1 MTGLTEIA
9 EALVNASAGGI
20 TRIGTVQEAGE
31 TALAYAGVNILRRY
45 MGGVKKIE
53 LLFTLS
59 AADTSDR
66 QEQLIEGMMTTLDTL
81 EGYTPAVEGI
91 KDPKVSMTYPP
102 KAVMFSGTNWIYNAG
117 LKVSCYT
124 KM

>member
-1 MTGLTEIA
+1 MNGLTEIA
-9 EALVNASAGGI
+9 EALVTASEGGI

-31 TALAYAGVNILRRY
+31 TALAYAGVNILRKY

-66 QEQLIEGMMTTLDTL
+66 QEQLIEGMMTTLNVL
-81 EGYTPAVEGI
+81 EGSTLTAEGI
-91 KDPKVSMTYPP
+91 KEPAVSMTYPP
-102 KAVMFSGTNWIYNAG
+102 KAVMYNGTNWIYNAG